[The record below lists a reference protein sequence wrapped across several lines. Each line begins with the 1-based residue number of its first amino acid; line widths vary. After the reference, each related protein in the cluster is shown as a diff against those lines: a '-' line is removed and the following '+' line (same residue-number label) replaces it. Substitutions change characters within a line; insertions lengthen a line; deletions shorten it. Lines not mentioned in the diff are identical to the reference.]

1 MKYRKNFY
9 QIRTNDEIF
18 DNLIEELDT
27 VGHYN
32 LPLGIL
38 DDIKQLN
45 ASCKK
50 SNIVLIG
57 VGGSSL
63 GVSAIYD
70 FLKKK
75 NTSLKRLFILDSTDP
90 IYLQAKMDEI
100 DLEDSFFVVA
110 SKSGTTIESI
120 GIFKYISSLVSIDK
134 NNCAIISCANTP
146 LAKYANKNELNFF
159 QMDENISGRF
169 SVFSVVGIVPLCMV
183 GIDIDLL
190 LKGAKGAK
198 DSFFAKDDLCDE
210 IMQKA
215 RFMVENKHR
224 FNINIVFSYSYLLE
238 GFNKWYM
245 QLWAESLGKLN
256 INQTRQS
263 LTPISLLGPIDQHSF
278 LQSIMQGVRDK
289 SITFILI
296 DDIDSDIAIPK
307 SILKE
312 YDDLSYIDGI
322 SFSTLIKEQAKSTI
336 KAIEEIGDVP
346 VDVITIEKVDEY
358 NIAYLMY
365 TYHLLVSTIGCFLQI
380 NTYNQPGIERG
391 KEILKNNLQI
401 KKL

>member
-1 MKYRKNFY
+1 
-9 QIRTNDEIF
+9 
-18 DNLIEELDT
+18 
-27 VGHYN
+27 V
-32 LPLGIL
+32 
-38 DDIKQLN
+38 
-45 ASCKK
+45 
-50 SNIVLIG
+50 
-57 VGGSSL
+57 
-63 GVSAIYD
+63 
-70 FLKKK
+70 
-75 NTSLKRLFILDSTDP
+75 
-90 IYLQAKMDEI
+90 
-100 DLEDSFFVVA
+100 
-110 SKSGTTIESI
+110 
-120 GIFKYISSLVSIDK
+120 
-134 NNCAIISCANTP
+134 IISEEKSKLTN
-146 LAKYANKNELNFF
+146 YANKNNMKTFDIP
-159 QMDENISGRF
+159 QNVGGRF
-169 SVFSVVGIVPLCMV
+169 SVFSNVGLIPLAII
-183 GIDIDLL
+183 GINIDSLL
-190 LKGAKGAK
+190 NGCKKIHESYFSK
-198 DSFFAKDDLCDE
+198 NEVYKE

-296 DDIDSDIAIPK
+296 DDFDSDIAIPK
-307 SILKE
+307 NILKS
-312 YDDLSYIDGI
+312 YDDLEYIDGI
-322 SFSTLIKEQAKSTI
+322 SFSALIKEQAKATI
-336 KAIEEIGDVP
+336 KAIEEIGDVR

-365 TYHLLVSTIGCFLQI
+365 SYHLLVSTIGCFLQI